1 MKKEITT
8 QEALYKA
15 SALCSTTEYCST
27 EIRQKLLK
35 WGVSENDSESI
46 IQKLTDDGYINEER
60 YCLAFIHD
68 KLNYNKWG
76 RRKIHEAL
84 RQKRIASSLIR
95 ETLGQIDPDLYQQ
108 ILKKILDSKNK
119 EIKADNAYERN
130 GKLMRF
136 ALSRGFESEYISRLL
151 PDIYDEE

>member
-15 SALCSTTEYCST
+15 SALCSATEYCST

-35 WGVSENDSESI
+35 WGISENDCESI
-46 IQKLTDDGYINEER
+46 IQKLTDEDYINEER

-68 KLNYNKWG
+68 KLHYNKWG

-84 RQKRIASSLIR
+84 RQKRIAGSLIS

-119 EIKADNAYERN
+119 EIKTDSTYERN
-130 GKLMRF
+130 GKLIRF